1 SPVRGKILN
10 VFPTKHAIGLQ
21 SDGGLEILI
30 HFGIDTV
37 GLKGEGFEAFVQE
50 GDQVEI
56 GQKLLE
62 VDIDKIKSEVPSL
75 MTPIVFTNLSEG
87 QFIDLQASGEIKAGQ
102 ENIMKISK

>member
-1 SPVRGKILN
+1 M
-10 VFPTKHAIGLQ
+10 
-21 SDGGLEILI
+21 I

-37 GLKGEGFEAFVQE
+37 SLKGEGFEAFVQE

-87 QFIDLQASGEIKAGQ
+87 QFIDLQEAGEIKAGQ